1 MTIHAAVPG
10 LRRINCRVPNLQYAA
25 DVDIT
30 GLTTVDIP
38 PLPAASATAILN
50 AQSIATAGNAAPV
63 AGFNPATTMG
73 KFGRNLTVVAS
84 GAATSNV
91 TIEGFDYLGQPMK
104 ESFTLNGTTPVV
116 GKKCF
121 GDIARVVFGA
131 TAATTINVGTGTKL
145 GIPYKALG
153 TVMLNELVSDVA
165 PTAGALL
172 GGVNT
177 QTLTSDDPRGS
188 YTPHSSVVPDG
199 TRWYR
204 FTMNTDRNNL
214 HGNAQA
220 VA

>member
-38 PLPAASATAILN
+38 PLPAAVATAILN

-91 TIEGFDYLGQPMK
+91 TVEGFDYLGQPMK
-104 ESFTLNGTTPVV
+104 ESFTLTGTTPVV

-153 TVMLNELVSDVA
+153 TTMLNELVSDVA
-165 PTAGALL
+165 PTAGTLL

-220 VA
+220 IA